1 MRVGPQEVLFIG
13 DTFALDVVGAK
24 SAAWMR
30 PGSIARKL
38 PRSGQGAP
46 DYTITRLIDL
56 LEIL

>member
-1 MRVGPQEVLFIG
+1 MWSERK
-13 DTFALDVVGAK
+13 A
-24 SAAWMR
+24 SAWMR

-38 PRSGQGAP
+38 PDLDKARP